1 MPPFEVI
8 WARIQRHQTEP
19 FRQVR
24 GGVFTYAVAG
34 NVVMPDR
41 TDRLLA
47 RSQFERA
54 FERLPV
60 GGPGELSD
68 LQGPSYLFAI
78 LTDPRITG

>member
-1 MPPFEVI
+1 MASFEVI
-8 WARIQRHQTEP
+8 WARIQRHQTEA
-19 FRQVR
+19 FHQVR
-24 GGVFTYAVAG
+24 GGVFTYTVSG
-34 NVVMPDR
+34 NAVMPDR

-47 RSQFERA
+47 RSQFEKA

-60 GGPGELSD
+60 AGPGELSD